1 MAKLNGG
8 LPDFGMVFKEKAAVA
23 VSGAV
28 RGVLGVL
35 IPDDTS
41 DKIKTVC
48 LSSLDIKQD
57 EWTEDNLLFIKSLA

>member
-28 RGVLGVL
+28 RGVLGIL
-35 IPDDTS
+35 IPDDT
-41 DKIKTVC
+41 
-48 LSSLDIKQD
+48 
-57 EWTEDNLLFIKSLA
+57 